1 MQLIVQQLDVECV
14 HVVLAVDIACR
25 ACAKV
30 FCAFCAATRARSAL
44 SASAALSLVALSAA
58 SRCCSGVLGCVLAS
72 AMTSWIFMCCLLSA
86 KSLAF
91 LLGIYLA
98 DINNCMNVIKQ
109 KPRRDLLS
117 HTQHAIN
124 VKQREQ
130 TIDADTWLRTQ
141 GINAQAFTSIH
152 PTVLKAQ
159 QAAHHLLVHHQ
170 DLLTHE
176 QRQTLKHFQQ
186 QINNK
191 HTREKLSPKSVRPI
205 LNIHSKINRKLFQ
218 LAKTANT

>member
-1 MQLIVQQLDVECV
+1 
-14 HVVLAVDIACR
+14 
-25 ACAKV
+25 
-30 FCAFCAATRARSAL
+30 
-44 SASAALSLVALSAA
+44 VALSAA
-58 SRCCSGVLGCVLAS
+58 TRCCSGVLGCVPAS
-72 AMTSWIFMCCLLSA
+72 AMTSWIFMYCLLSA
-86 KSLAF
+86 KSLAV

-109 KPRRDLLS
+109 KPKRDLLS

-130 TIDADTWLRTQ
+130 TLDADTWLRTQ
-141 GINAQAFTSIH
+141 GINAQAFTAIH

-159 QAAHHLLVHHQ
+159 QAAHRLLAHHQ

-186 QINNK
+186 QISNK
-191 HTREKLSPKSVRPI
+191 HTRLKLSPKSARPI

-218 LAKTANT
+218 LAKSANT